1 MPEPTWTPAFA
12 CPECGSTL
20 VAASTARPSTGP
32 LSCRLCDVEVG
43 CRGGILRFL
52 SDLRLAEI
60 EPLIAQYRRVR
71 DQDGYRQR
79 PAGYYRQLPQVSRD
93 DPQHAV
99 WRIRQDSFRH
109 LYRRVLTPLGRRPLR
124 VLDLG
129 AGNGW
134 LSHRLTLLGHACVAV
149 DWLDDPE
156 DGLGAALHYP
166 TTFTRLQAD
175 FDHLPVVG
183 GQFDVVI
190 FNASLHYSADP
201 IATLRNAAKTL
212 LDRGTLVVMDSP
224 VFVSD
229 ADGQRMLAERQQGFA
244 DRIGSRPVEWGA
256 GYLTVDGLARTA
268 TETGLVLQRIP
279 SRGGS
284 GWAFKRWLA
293 GRKLRRQ
300 PASFGVW
307 SFGGRAT

>member
-1 MPEPTWTPAFA
+1 MPEPTWIPEFA

-20 VAASTARPSTGP
+20 VAPATAGAWTGP
-32 LSCRLCDVEVG
+32 RICPSCDAEVA

-52 SDLRLAEI
+52 SDTRLAQV

-71 DQDGYRQR
+71 ELDGYRQR
-79 PAGYYRQLPQVSRD
+79 AAAYYRELPRVARG

-99 WRIRQDSFRH
+99 WRIRQESFRH
-109 LYRRVLTPLGRRPLR
+109 LCSKVLTRLGRRPLR

-134 LSHRLTLLGHACVAV
+134 LSHRLTLLGNVCVAV
-149 DWLDDPE
+149 DWLDDLD
-156 DGLGAALHYP
+156 DGLGAARHYP

-175 FDHLPVVG
+175 FDQLPLVG
-183 GQFDVVI
+183 GQFDAVI
-190 FNASLHYSADP
+190 FNASLHYSANP
-201 IATLRNAAKTL
+201 MATLRYASKAL
-212 LDRGTLVVMDSP
+212 ADGGALVVMDSP
-224 VFVSD
+224 VFVSE
-229 ADGQRMLAERQQGFA
+229 ADGRRMLAEREQGFA
-244 DRIGSRPVEWGA
+244 DRIRRAVEWGA

-268 TETGLVLQRIP
+268 TEADLVLRRIP
-279 SRGGS
+279 SRGGP

-300 PASFGVW
+300 PASFGIW

>member
-1 MPEPTWTPAFA
+1 VPEPSWIPAFA

-20 VAASTARPSTGP
+20 VARATPGAPTGP
-32 LSCRLCDVEVG
+32 QICRSCDADVA

-52 SDLRLAEI
+52 SDTRLAQI

-71 DQDGYRQR
+71 EQDGYRQR
-79 PAGYYRQLPQVSRD
+79 AAAYYRELPQVDRG

-109 LYRRVLTPLGRRPLR
+109 LCRRVLTHLGRRPLQ

-134 LSHRLTLLGHACVAV
+134 LSHRLTLLGNVCVAV
-149 DWLDDPE
+149 DWLDDPD
-156 DGLGAALHYP
+156 DGLGAARHYS

-175 FDHLPVVG
+175 FDHLPLVA
-183 GQFDVVI
+183 GQFDAVI
-190 FNASLHYSADP
+190 FNASLHYSANP
-201 IATLRNAAKTL
+201 SATLRNAAKAL
-212 LDRGTLVVMDSP
+212 LDGGTLVVMDSP

-229 ADGQRMLAERQQGFA
+229 ADGQRMLAEREQRFA
-244 DRIGSRPVEWGA
+244 DRIGKPLEWGA

-268 TETGLVLQRIP
+268 TEAGLMLRRIR
-279 SRGGS
+279 SRGGP

>member
-20 VAASTARPSTGP
+20 VAPKMTGPSTGP
-32 LSCRLCDVEVG
+32 LSCRSCEMEVG
-43 CRGGILRFL
+43 CRGSILRFL
-52 SDLRLAEI
+52 SDTKLAEI

-71 DQDGYRQR
+71 AQDGYRQR
-79 PAGYYRQLPQVSRD
+79 AAAYYRELPKVDRG

-99 WRIRQDSFRH
+99 WRIRQESFRH
-109 LYRRVLTPLGRRPLR
+109 LCRRVLTRLGRRPLR

-134 LSHRLTLLGHACVAV
+134 LSHRLTLLGNVCVAV

-175 FDHLPVVG
+175 FDHLPLVG
-183 GQFDVVI
+183 AQFDVVI
-190 FNASLHYSADP
+190 FNASLHYSANP
-201 IATLRNAAKTL
+201 SSTLRSARKAMVNG
-212 LDRGTLVVMDSP
+212 GTLVVMDSP
-224 VFVSD
+224 VFVRE
-229 ADGQRMLAERQQGFA
+229 ADGRRMLAERQQGFA
-244 DRIGSRPVEWGA
+244 DRLDRPLEWGV
-256 GYLTVDGLARTA
+256 GYLTVDGLARRA
-268 TETGLVLQRIP
+268 TEAGLMLQRIP
-279 SRGGS
+279 SRGGP
-284 GWAFKRWLA
+284 GWAFRRWLA

-300 PASFGVW
+300 PAGFGIW

>member
-1 MPEPTWTPAFA
+1 MLDHTWMPEFV

-20 VAASTARPSTGP
+20 VTPATAGPSTGP
-32 LSCRLCDVEVG
+32 WICRSCEAEVA

-52 SDLRLAEI
+52 SDTRLAQV

-71 DQDGYRQR
+71 EQDGYRQR
-79 PAGYYRQLPQVSRD
+79 AAAYYRELPRVARS
-93 DPQHAV
+93 DPQQAV
-99 WRIRQDSFRH
+99 WRIRQQSFRH
-109 LYRRVLTPLGRRPLR
+109 LCSRVLARLGRRPLR

-134 LSHRLTLLGHACVAV
+134 LSHRLTLLGNDCVAL
-149 DWLDDPE
+149 DWLDDFD
-156 DGLGAALHYP
+156 DGLGAARHYP

-175 FDHLPVVG
+175 FDRLPLVG
-183 GQFDVVI
+183 GQFDAVI
-190 FNASLHYSADP
+190 FNASLHYAANP
-201 IATLRNAAKTL
+201 TATLRNAANAL
-212 LDRGTLVVMDSP
+212 VDDGALVVMDSP

-229 ADGQRMLAERQQGFA
+229 ADGQRMLAERQRGFTE
-244 DRIGSRPVEWGA
+244 RIGKPFEWGA

-268 TETGLVLQRIP
+268 TEAGLMLQTIP
-279 SRGGS
+279 SRGGP

>member
-1 MPEPTWTPAFA
+1 VSEPTWTPAFA

-20 VAASTARPSTGP
+20 VAPRMAGPSTSP
-32 LSCRLCDVEVG
+32 LSCGSCDMEVG

-52 SDLRLAEI
+52 SDTRLAEI

-71 DQDGYRQR
+71 EQDGYRQR
-79 PAGYYRQLPQVSRD
+79 AEGYYRELPHVARG

-99 WRIRQDSFRH
+99 WRIRQESFRH
-109 LYRRVLTPLGRRPLR
+109 LCRRVLTPLGRRPLR
-124 VLDLG
+124 ILDLG

-134 LSHRLTLLGHACVAV
+134 LSHRLTLLGNVCVAV
-149 DWLDDPE
+149 DRLDDPD

-175 FDHLPVVG
+175 FDHLPVVA

-190 FNASLHYSADP
+190 FNASLHYSVNP
-201 IATLRNAAKTL
+201 IATLRNAAKPL
-212 LDRGTLVVMDSP
+212 LDGGALVVMDSP
-224 VFVSD
+224 IFVSD
-229 ADGQRMLAERQQGFA
+229 ADGQRMLAEQHQVFA
-244 DRIGSRPVEWGA
+244 DRIGRPLEWGA

-268 TETGLVLQRIP
+268 AEAGLALQRIP
-279 SRGGS
+279 SRGGP
-284 GWAFKRWLA
+284 GWAFRRWLA
-293 GRKLRRQ
+293 GRKLQRR
-300 PASFGVW
+300 PASFGIW